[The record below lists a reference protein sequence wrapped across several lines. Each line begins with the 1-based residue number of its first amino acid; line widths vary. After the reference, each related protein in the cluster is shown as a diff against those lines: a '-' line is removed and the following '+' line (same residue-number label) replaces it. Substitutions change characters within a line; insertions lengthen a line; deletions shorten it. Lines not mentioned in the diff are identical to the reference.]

1 VTGPERTRNPLEK
14 LLGLFTE
21 VKPGESGTLLL
32 LAVNVFLLL
41 TAYYLIKPVRE
52 SLILTGGGA
61 EVKSYASA
69 GQVLLLAIAVPLYAR
84 LAGRFER
91 RKLISIVTV
100 FFMACL
106 VAFYFLVLAG
116 AAVGVVFYLW
126 VGIFNLMVV
135 AQFWSFA
142 NDVYTI
148 EEGKRLFV
156 IVAFGASLGAVV
168 GSKMAG
174 LLLGLVGMAQ
184 LLLLACALLGLSIVL
199 TNIVDTRERRRGR
212 VADKDSKQPLDEN
225 IGPETGAEPHGEGM
239 GKTSGFKL
247 VMRSRY
253 LTMIA
258 FLMLL
263 ANWVNTTGEY
273 ILGKLV
279 SNAAAEAVATGTAGS
294 LDAATWI
301 GQFYSDFFFY
311 VNVLGVILQLFA
323 VSRIL
328 KYMGVRVALL
338 ILPLTALVG
347 NLLVVALPVL
357 AYLRWT
363 KTVENATDYSLQNT
377 VRNVL
382 FLPCTREEKYNAKQA
397 VDTFFVRAG
406 DVFSAGLVFAGTTYL
421 SFNIRSFAAFN
432 AGLVVIW
439 VILAVLIGREYRVKT
454 ASGES

>member
-1 VTGPERTRNPLEK
+1 MAPGPEQTRNPVEK
-14 LLGLFTE
+14 LLGLSTE
-21 VKPGESGTLLL
+21 VKPGESGTTLL

-61 EVKSYASA
+61 EIKSYASA
-69 GQVLLLAIAVPLYAR
+69 GQVLLLAMAVPLYAR

-91 RKLISIVTV
+91 RKLISIVTL

-116 AAVGVVFYLW
+116 AKVGVVFYLW
-126 VGIFNLMVV
+126 VGIFNLMVI

-142 NDVYTI
+142 NDVYTT

-156 IVAFGASLGAVV
+156 IIAFGASLGAVV

-174 LLLGLVGMAQ
+174 ILLGLVGMAQ

-199 TNIVDTRERRRGR
+199 TNIVDTRERRRGHAVR
-212 VADKDSKQPLDEN
+212 KDS
-225 IGPETGAEPHGEGM
+225 EPRADDKIDGEAM
-239 GKTSGFKL
+239 GNTSGFKL

-279 SNAAAEAVATGTAGS
+279 SNAAAEAVASGTAGVV
-294 LDAATWI
+294 DAGTWI

-311 VNVLGVILQLFA
+311 VNVLGVVLQLFA

-338 ILPLTALVG
+338 ILPLTALAG
-347 NLLVVALPVL
+347 NLLVIAVPVL

-363 KTVENATDYSLQNT
+363 KTLENATDYSLQNT

-397 VDTFFVRAG
+397 IDTFFVRAG
-406 DVFSAGLVFAGTTYL
+406 DVFSAGVVFAGTAYL
-421 SFNIRSFAAFN
+421 GFSIRSFAAFN

>member
-1 VTGPERTRNPLEK
+1 MDEPQQTRNPVEK
-14 LLGLFTE
+14 LLALFTE
-21 VKPGESGTLLL
+21 VKPGEAGTTLLL
-32 LAVNVFLLL
+32 ALNVFLLL

-52 SLILTGGGA
+52 SLILTGSGA
-61 EVKSYASA
+61 EIKSYASA
-69 GQVLLLAIAVPLYAR
+69 GQVLLLAMAVPLYAR

-91 RKLISIVTV
+91 RKLISIVTM

-116 AAVGVVFYLW
+116 APVGVVFYLW
-126 VGIFNLMVV
+126 VGIFNLMVI

-142 NDVYTI
+142 NDVYTT

-156 IVAFGASLGAVV
+156 IIAFGASLGAVV

-174 LLLGLVGMAQ
+174 TLLGLVGMAQ

-199 TNIVDTRERRRGR
+199 TNIVDTRERRRARTAGKVSGPR
-212 VADKDSKQPLDEN
+212 ADEHT
-225 IGPETGAEPHGEGM
+225 GPEIDGETLD
-239 GKTSGFKL
+239 KTSGFKL

-279 SNAAAEAVATGTAGS
+279 SNAAAEAVAAGTAGGV
-294 LDAATWI
+294 DAGTWI
-301 GQFYSDFFFY
+301 GQFYSEFFFY
-311 VNVLGVILQLFA
+311 VNVLGVIIQLFA

-338 ILPLTALVG
+338 ILPVTALAG

-363 KTVENATDYSLQNT
+363 KTFENATDYSLQNT

-397 VDTFFVRAG
+397 IDTFFVRAG
-406 DVFSAGLVFAGTTYL
+406 DVFSAGIVFAGTTYL

-432 AGLVVIW
+432 AGLVVVW
-439 VILAVLIGREYRVKT
+439 VILAVLIGREYRIKT

>member
-1 VTGPERTRNPLEK
+1 MDGPDQTRNPVEK
-14 LLGLFTE
+14 FLGIFTE
-21 VKPGESGTLLL
+21 VKPGEAGTTLLL
-32 LAVNVFLLL
+32 ALNVFLLL

-52 SLILTGGGA
+52 SLILTGSGA

-69 GQVLLLAIAVPLYAR
+69 GQVLLLAVAVPLYAR

-91 RKLISIVTV
+91 RKLISIVTL

-106 VAFYFLVLAG
+106 IGFYFLVLAD
-116 AAVGVVFYLW
+116 APVGVVFYLW
-126 VGIFNLMVV
+126 VGIFNLMVI

-142 NDVYTI
+142 NDVYTT

-156 IVAFGASLGAVV
+156 IIAFGASLGAVV
-168 GSKMAG
+168 GSKIAG

-184 LLLLACALLGLSIVL
+184 LLLLACALLGLSIAL
-199 TNIVDTRERRRGR
+199 TNIVDTRERSGRRG
-212 VADKDSKQPLDEN
+212 VGKDSKPRVDEAIN
-225 IGPETGAEPHGEGM
+225 GEVM
-239 GKTSGFKL
+239 GKTNGFKL

-253 LTMIA
+253 LIMIA

-279 SNAAAEAVATGTAGS
+279 GNAAAEAVASGTAGGM
-294 LDAATWI
+294 DAGTWI

-311 VNVLGVILQLFA
+311 VNLLGVILQLFA

-328 KYMGVRVALL
+328 KYKGVRVALL
-338 ILPLTALVG
+338 ILPLTALAG
-347 NLLVVALPVL
+347 NLLVIALPVL

-363 KTVENATDYSLQNT
+363 KTFENATDYSLQNT

-397 VDTFFVRAG
+397 IDTFFVRAG
-406 DVFSAGLVFAGTTYL
+406 DVFSAGIVFVGTAYL
-421 SFNIRSFAAFN
+421 GFNIRSFAAFN
-432 AGLVVIW
+432 VGLVIVW
-439 VILAVLIGREYRVKT
+439 VILAVLIGREYRART

>member
-1 VTGPERTRNPLEK
+1 MTGPERTRNPVEK
-14 LLGLFTE
+14 ILGLFTE
-21 VKPGESGTLLL
+21 VKPGEGGTLLL

-69 GQVLLLAIAVPLYAR
+69 GQVILLAIAVPLYAR

-91 RKLISIVTV
+91 RKLISIVTL

-116 AAVGVVFYLW
+116 ASVGVVFYLW

-142 NDVYTI
+142 NDVYTP

-156 IVAFGASLGAVV
+156 IVAFGASLGAIV
-168 GSKMAG
+168 GCKMAG

-184 LLLLACALLGLSIVL
+184 LLLLACALLGISIVL
-199 TNIVDTRERRRGR
+199 TNIVDTRERRG
-212 VADKDSKQPLDEN
+212 AGKDSKPRVDEPV
-225 IGPETGAEPHGEGM
+225 GEETGGGSDGEGM

-273 ILGKLV
+273 ILSKLV
-279 SNAAAEAVATGTAGS
+279 SNAAADAVAAGTAGG
-294 LDAATWI
+294 LDAGAWI

-363 KTVENATDYSLQNT
+363 KTFENATDYSLQNT

-432 AGLVVIW
+432 AGLVVVW
-439 VILAVLIGREYRVKT
+439 VILAVLIGREYRIKT

>member
-1 VTGPERTRNPLEK
+1 MTGPDRTRNPLEK

-21 VKPGESGTLLL
+21 VKPGEAGTTLLL
-32 LAVNVFLLL
+32 ALNVFLLL

-52 SLILTGGGA
+52 SLILTGSGA

-69 GQVLLLAIAVPLYAR
+69 GQVLLLAMAVPLYAR

-91 RKLISIVTV
+91 RKLISIVTL

-116 AAVGVVFYLW
+116 ASVGVVFYLW
-126 VGIFNLMVV
+126 VGIFNLMVI

-142 NDVYTI
+142 NDVYTT

-156 IVAFGASLGAVV
+156 IIAFGASLGAVV
-168 GSKMAG
+168 GSKTAG

-184 LLLLACALLGLSIVL
+184 LLLLACALLGVSIVL

-212 VADKDSKQPLDEN
+212 AVIKD
-225 IGPETGAEPHGEGM
+225 PESRVVEPIDGEAM

-279 SNAAAEAVATGTAGS
+279 SNAAAEAVATGTVGV
-294 LDAATWI
+294 LDVGTWI

-311 VNVLGVILQLFA
+311 VNLLGLVLQLFA

-338 ILPLTALVG
+338 ILPVTALAG

-363 KTVENATDYSLQNT
+363 KTLENATDYSLQNT

-397 VDTFFVRAG
+397 IDTFFVRAG
-406 DVFSAGLVFAGTTYL
+406 DVFSAGIVFVGTAYL
-421 SFNIRSFAAFN
+421 GFNIRSFAAFN

-439 VILAVLIGREYRVKT
+439 VILAVLIGREYRART
-454 ASGES
+454 ESGE

>member
-1 VTGPERTRNPLEK
+1 MTGSERTRNPLEK
-14 LLGLFTE
+14 LLSLFTE
-21 VKPGESGTLLL
+21 VKAGEGGTLLL

-91 RKLISIVTV
+91 RKLISIVTL

-116 AAVGVVFYLW
+116 APVGVVFYLW
-126 VGIFNLMVV
+126 VGIFNLMVI

-142 NDVYTI
+142 NDVYTT

-174 LLLGLVGMAQ
+174 LLLALVGMAQ
-184 LLLLACALLGLSIVL
+184 LLLLACALLGISIVL
-199 TNIVDTRERRRGR
+199 TNIVDTRERRAAG
-212 VADKDSKQPLDEN
+212 KDSKPRVDEQ
-225 IGPETGAEPHGEGM
+225 IGTEIDGEGM

-279 SNAAAEAVATGTAGS
+279 SNAAAQAVANGTAGG
-294 LDAATWI
+294 LDAGAWI
-301 GQFYSDFFFY
+301 GQFYSDFFYY

-363 KTVENATDYSLQNT
+363 KTFENATDYSLQNT

-439 VILAVLIGREYRVKT
+439 VILAVLIGREYRIKT

>member
-1 VTGPERTRNPLEK
+1 MTRPEETRNPLEK

-21 VKPGESGTLLL
+21 VKAGEGGTLLL

-91 RKLISIVTV
+91 RKLISIVTL

-116 AAVGVVFYLW
+116 APVGVVFYLW

-142 NDVYTI
+142 NDVYTT

-212 VADKDSKQPLDEN
+212 APDKDSKQPVDEN
-225 IGPETGAEPHGEGM
+225 IGPETGAETDGEGM
-239 GKTSGFKL
+239 GKTNGFKL

-279 SNAAAEAVATGTAGS
+279 SNAAAEAVASGMAGG
-294 LDAATWI
+294 LDAGAWI

-347 NLLVVALPVL
+347 NLLVIALPVL

-363 KTVENATDYSLQNT
+363 KTFENATDYSLQNT

-439 VILAVLIGREYRVKT
+439 VILAVLIGREYRIKT

>member
-1 VTGPERTRNPLEK
+1 LDGPEQARNPVEK

-21 VKPGESGTLLL
+21 VKPGEAGTTLL

-69 GQVLLLAIAVPLYAR
+69 GQVLLLAVAVPLYAR

-91 RKLISIVTV
+91 RKLISIVTL

-116 AAVGVVFYLW
+116 APVGVVFYLW
-126 VGIFNLMVV
+126 VGIFNLMVI

-142 NDVYTI
+142 NDVYTT

-156 IVAFGASLGAVV
+156 IIAFGASLGAVA

-174 LLLGLVGMAQ
+174 TLLGLVGMAQ

-199 TNIVDTRERRRGR
+199 TNIVDSRERRRGC
-212 VADKDSKQPLDEN
+212 AAGKDS
-225 IGPETGAEPHGEGM
+225 EPRADDSIDGEAM
-239 GKTSGFKL
+239 GKTNGFKL

-279 SNAAAEAVATGTAGS
+279 SSAAAEAVAAGTAGGV
-294 LDAATWI
+294 DAGTWI
-301 GQFYSDFFFY
+301 GQFYSEFFFY
-311 VNVLGVILQLFA
+311 VNLLGVILQLFA

-363 KTVENATDYSLQNT
+363 KTFENATDYSLQNT

-397 VDTFFVRAG
+397 IDTFFVRTG

-432 AGLVVIW
+432 AGLVVLW

>member
-1 VTGPERTRNPLEK
+1 MGGPEQTRNPTEK
-14 LLGLFTE
+14 LLSLFTE
-21 VKPGESGTLLL
+21 VKPGEAGTTLLL
-32 LAVNVFLLL
+32 AANVFLLL

-61 EVKSYASA
+61 EIKSYASA
-69 GQVLLLAIAVPLYAR
+69 GQVLLLAMAVPLYAR

-91 RKLISIVTV
+91 RKLISIVTL

-116 AAVGVVFYLW
+116 APVGVVFYLW
-126 VGIFNLMVV
+126 VGIFNLMVI

-142 NDVYTI
+142 NDVYTP

-174 LLLGLVGMAQ
+174 LMLGLVGMAQ

-199 TNIVDTRERRRGR
+199 TNIVDTRERRRAR
-212 VADKDSKQPLDEN
+212 VAGHDSGPRVDEQ
-225 IGPETGAEPHGEGM
+225 IGTEINSEGM

-279 SNAAAEAVATGTAGS
+279 SKAAAAAVATGTAGGV
-294 LDAATWI
+294 DAGTWI

-338 ILPLTALVG
+338 ILPLTALIG

-397 VDTFFVRAG
+397 IDTFFVRSG

-421 SFNIRSFAAFN
+421 SFNVRSFAAFN
-432 AGLVVIW
+432 AGLAVVW
-439 VILAVLIGREYRVKT
+439 VILAVLIGREYRIKT

>member
-1 VTGPERTRNPLEK
+1 MTGPERTRSPVEK
-14 LLGLFTE
+14 ILGLFTE
-21 VKPGESGTLLL
+21 VKPGESGTTLL

-61 EVKSYASA
+61 EIKSYASA

-91 RKLISIVTV
+91 RKLISIVTL

-116 AAVGVVFYLW
+116 ANVGVVFYLW
-126 VGIFNLMVV
+126 VGIFNLMVI

-142 NDVYTI
+142 NDVYTT

-156 IVAFGASLGAVV
+156 IIAFGASLGAVA

-174 LLLGLVGMAQ
+174 TLLGLVGMAQ
-184 LLLLACALLGLSIVL
+184 LLLLACALLGVSIAL
-199 TNIVDTRERRRGR
+199 TNIVDTRERRRARAVIKAPESR
-212 VADKDSKQPLDEN
+212 VDKPIEEKTL
-225 IGPETGAEPHGEGM
+225 

-279 SNAAAEAVATGTAGS
+279 SNAAAQAVATGMAGGV
-294 LDAATWI
+294 DAGTWI

-311 VNVLGVILQLFA
+311 VNLLGVVLQLFA

-338 ILPLTALVG
+338 ILPVTALAG

-363 KTVENATDYSLQNT
+363 KTFENATDYSLQNT

-397 VDTFFVRAG
+397 IDTFFVRAG
-406 DVFSAGLVFAGTTYL
+406 DVFSAGIVFAGTTYL
-421 SFNIRSFAAFN
+421 SFNVRSFAAFN

-439 VILAVLIGREYRVKT
+439 VILAVLIGREYRTKT